1 MGRVIPNLEV
11 FQQESLPVAA
21 ECVGQFRRNAIG
33 LWWSDGLEWRRVD
46 APGVFWPITQ
56 TDFDLLDQED
66 QDDPAILWVIV
77 DDATSLRPTTTWEE
91 VDEMPGSPDPNT
103 LYVVNP

>member
-1 MGRVIPNLEV
+1 MGRVIPNLSVHREAT
-11 FQQESLPVAA
+11 LPDATVH
-21 ECVGQFRRNAIG
+21 EGQFRRNVAG
-33 LWWSDGLEWRRVD
+33 LWWSDGVEWRRVD

-56 TDFDLLDQED
+56 ADYDELGPEE

-77 DDATSLRPTTTWEE
+77 NDPSLLRPTTTWVEVEE
-91 VDEMPGSPDPNT
+91 APGSPDPGA